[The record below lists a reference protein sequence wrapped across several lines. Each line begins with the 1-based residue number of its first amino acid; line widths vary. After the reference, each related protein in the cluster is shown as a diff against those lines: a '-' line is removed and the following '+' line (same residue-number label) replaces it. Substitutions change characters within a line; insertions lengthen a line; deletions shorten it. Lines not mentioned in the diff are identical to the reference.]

1 MSELAESPKVGTT
14 LSGYIDLHPPIEKH
28 IAVRLSPK
36 VHSRGPQKKIPIPHR
51 FDVYIP
57 VASLTPRL
65 ISSLMARSEETSL
78 ACSLDVQF
86 DQGKQ
91 SQGEEEINELV
102 KFGVRG
108 NSHRL
113 I

>member
-1 MSELAESPKVGTT
+1 MANVTPVRVRRRTNLAHDESG
-14 LSGYIDLHPPIEKH
+14 L
-28 IAVRLSPK
+28 
-36 VHSRGPQKKIPIPHR
+36 KK
-51 FDVYIP
+51 
-57 VASLTPRL
+57 LT
-65 ISSLMARSEETSL
+65 M
-78 ACSLDVQF
+78 QF